1 MHDFFKSIGPEIWLS
16 LAVVVNQGLSA
27 LRTWVSR
34 KQISQNVKTIKDQV
48 TPNGGGS
55 MNDRLVKLTHSIA
68 DMQATMQAY
77 FTVMMNN
84 DTSAQARADHD
95 GNWVFCNA
103 RLTEVFGIYHRDM
116 LDKGWQVAVGRNVAE
131 RNEFVKAYTEYYKD
145 RSPLNH
151 TVYITNQDSKKPSQ
165 YLVTAQDIIVDGK
178 LQFHLIKFQ
187 NIE

>member
-1 MHDFFKSIGPEIWLS
+1 MHDFFNTLTPETWVGLGIL
-16 LAVVVNQGLSA
+16 VNQGLSM
-27 LRTWVSR
+27 LRAHFSKKV
-34 KQISQNVKTIKDQV
+34 ISKNVQQIKDQV

-55 MNDRLVKLTHSIA
+55 MNDRIVKLGHSI
-68 DMQATMQAY
+68 DNILATQQAY

-84 DTSAQARADHD
+84 DDKAQARADHD

-103 RLTEVFGIYHRDM
+103 RLTEVFGIYHKEM
-116 LDKGWQVAVGRNVAE
+116 LDKGWQVAVGRNVTE
-131 RNEFVKAYTEYYKD
+131 RNEFIKAYTEYHRD

-151 TVYITNQDSKKPSQ
+151 EVYITNQDSRKASL
-165 YLVTAQDIIVDGK
+165 YLVTAQDIIVEGK

>member
-1 MHDFFKSIGPEIWLS
+1 MHEFLRSVGPEIWVTF
-16 LAVVVNQGLSA
+16 AVVVNQGLSF
-27 LRTWVSR
+27 LRL
-34 KQISQNVKTIKDQV
+34 KISKNDISKNVKTIKDQV
-48 TPNGGGS
+48 TPNGGSS
-55 MNDRLVKLTHSIA
+55 MNDRLVKLSHSIA
-68 DMQATMQAY
+68 EMQATMQAY

-95 GNWVFCNA
+95 GSWVFCNA

-131 RNEFVKAYTEYYKD
+131 RNEFMKAYTEYYKD

-151 TVYITNQDSKKPSQ
+151 TVYITNQDSKKASQ
-165 YLVTAQDIIVDGK
+165 YLVTAQDIIVENK